1 MPQLDPADPDSHIG
15 PETMPAL
22 LPPFED
28 LSVAAVR
35 ASPCGIL
42 AVDSSG
48 VIVFVNPEIERIFGY
63 RAEEL
68 IGQTLD
74 RLIPPRVRTA
84 HAGHRARFVAAADSR
99 HLGAGRD
106 LFALHRDGHEIPVE
120 IALTNVERPEGTLTL
135 ASIIDITQRR
145 QAEARS
151 REREAYYRTILE
163 NVVDAVFVTDAAG
176 HYLEVNPQACGLT
189 GYTREELLQ
198 RSVSDTYLPEE
209 RAVAVA
215 RVASAAAGK
224 QMRLERPLLRKD
236 GSVIRVEVG
245 AVRLPDGRLLSTLH
259 DVTERHRAEAQLRES
274 EQRFRE
280 LAEHVNEVFFVVDPQ
295 SWVALYVSPA
305 YEAVSGRLRAEAY
318 AGPYS
323 WAQGVHPVDRDRLL
337 GTAREAAERGE
348 VTAAVFRVV
357 RPDQSI
363 RWVRARGTAVRDA
376 GGRIVRLVGIAEDVT
391 DLRRTEEQFMQA
403 QKMEAIGRLAGGV
416 AHDFNNLL
424 TVITSYT
431 QLQIDD
437 LSPADPRRADL
448 EEILHAAREAASLT
462 RQLLAFSR
470 RQVLE
475 LKVVNLNDVVS
486 GVEKMLKRVIGEDI
500 DLHFSPASDL
510 GGTRAD
516 AGQLEQVIMNLAV
529 NARDAMP
536 MGGRL
541 TIETANVILDAQ
553 YAAAHEPITPGPYV
567 LLAVSDTGVGMD
579 EATRARIFEPFF
591 TTKEMGKGTGL
602 GLATVYGI
610 VKQCEGFI
618 WAYSEPGHGAT
629 FKIYLPRVVEPAEP
643 VKPAAEETAI
653 PGGSETVIVVED
665 DAAVRRA
672 VCTLLERW
680 GYTVIQADRPT
691 AALEI
696 ARGMRQA
703 PDLLITDVIMPD
715 MNGRE
720 LARKVEAQWP
730 GIRTMYLS
738 GYTDEAIVR
747 HGVLESGVSF
757 LQKPFTPEGLAR
769 KVRDTL
775 DRRT

>member
-1 MPQLDPADPDSHIG
+1 MSAFP
-15 PETMPAL
+15 
-22 LPPFED
+22 PPFED
-28 LSVAAVR
+28 LSVVAVR

-42 AVDSSG
+42 AVDAAG
-48 VIVFVNPEIERIFGY
+48 AIVFVNPEIERIFGY

-68 IGQTLD
+68 IGRPLD
-74 RLIPPRVRTA
+74 GLIPPRFRMA
-84 HAGHRARFVAAADSR
+84 HTGHHARFVTAGEAR
-99 HLGAGRD
+99 HLGAGRE
-106 LFALHRDGHEIPVE
+106 LYGLHRDGREIPVE
-120 IALTNVERPEGTLTL
+120 IALTPLERPEGTVTL

-163 NVVDAVFVTDAAG
+163 NVVDAVFVTDPAG
-176 HYLEVNPQACGLT
+176 RYLEVNPQACRLT

-198 RSVSDTYLPEE
+198 RRVSDTYVPEQ
-209 RAVAVA
+209 RAVAAA
-215 RVASAAAGK
+215 RVADAAAGA
-224 QMRLERPLLRKD
+224 QIRLERPLLRKD
-236 GSVIRVEVG
+236 GSVIQVEVG
-245 AVRLPDGRLLSTLH
+245 AVRLPDGRLLATLH
-259 DVTERHRAEAQLRES
+259 DVTERNRAGEQLRES

-280 LAEHVNEVFFVVDPQ
+280 LAEHVHEVFFVVDPE
-295 SWVALYVSPA
+295 SWRALYISPA
-305 YEAVSGRLRAEAY
+305 YEAVAGRTREEAY

-323 WAQGVHPVDRDRLL
+323 WAQGVHPGDRERLL
-337 GTAREAAERGE
+337 ATARQAAETGE
-348 VTAAVFRVV
+348 VTAVVFRVV
-357 RPDQSI
+357 RADQSI

-391 DLRRTEEQFMQA
+391 DLRRTEEQFRQA
-403 QKMEAIGRLAGGV
+403 QKMEAVGRLAGGV

-437 LSPADPRRADL
+437 LTPADPRRADL

-475 LKVVNLNDVVS
+475 MKVLSLNDVVT
-486 GVEKMLKRVIGEDI
+486 GVQKMLQRVIGEDI
-500 DLHFSPASDL
+500 DLSVSLAPDL

-536 MGGRL
+536 NGGQL
-541 TIETANVILDAQ
+541 TIETGNTFLDAP
-553 YAAAHEPITPGPYV
+553 YAASHEPVAPGPYV

-579 EATRARIFEPFF
+579 EATKARIFEPFF
-591 TTKEMGKGTGL
+591 TTKELGKGTGL

-618 WAYSEPGHGAT
+618 WVYSEPGHGAT
-629 FKIYLPRVVEPAEP
+629 FKIYLPRVAEPAEAL
-643 VKPAAEETAI
+643 KPAAEGTRV
-653 PGGSETVIVVED
+653 PRGSETVLVVED
-665 DAAVRRA
+665 DAGVRRA
-672 VCTLLERW
+672 VCTLLERL
-680 GYTVIQADRPT
+680 GYTVLQADGPT
-691 AALEI
+691 AALEL
-696 ARGMRQA
+696 AGAMTQP

-720 LARKVEAQWP
+720 LARRLGARWP
-730 GIRTMYLS
+730 QARTLFLS

-747 HGVLESGVSF
+747 HGVLEPGASF

-769 KVRDTL
+769 KVRQTL
-775 DRRT
+775 ERRP